1 MSRIRSIVKQ
11 SGSSS
16 SSRRPLPLLDGSYAS
31 RYLPGPGGTHVTQT
45 EQPVTIKAVTAAVAR
60 RMLEGRIGLVTTLG
74 DAIDNRRQAGD
85 AVTAAKTAQDTA
97 VERHS
102 RTALIPITK

>member
-1 MSRIRSIVKQ
+1 
-11 SGSSS
+11 
-16 SSRRPLPLLDGSYAS
+16 
-31 RYLPGPGGTHVTQT
+31 VTQT

-60 RMLEGRIGLVTTLG
+60 RMLEGRIALVTTLG